1 MSKMIS
7 DMLDFTRLETKSDRY
22 AKTEVYFSELVEL
35 ACMDYSR
42 IKQKNISL
50 ESSIEDG
57 VTVFGNNEL
66 LQRLVNNL
74 KS

>member
-1 MSKMIS
+1 
-7 DMLDFTRLETKSDRY
+7 
-22 AKTEVYFSELVEL
+22 
-35 ACMDYSR
+35 MDYSR

-57 VTVFGNNEL
+57 VTVFGNYEL